1 MRPVALTMIER
12 VVDQVALHVRHGPS
26 DERNVEDAL
35 VVRRMRGVE
44 GERQWLTLSN
54 AEERNRLEGQHG

>member
-12 VVDQVALHVRHGPS
+12 VEDQVALHVRHGPS

-54 AEERNRLEGQHG
+54 A